1 MYDAEIISLEMPWM
15 EWGDDVGLWILLE
28 KDGLRDCILGR
39 RELDE
44 SVILSVYANFV
55 SGKINQKFE
64 KKKEVWRI
72 YGCVGNKIY
81 TVYRIYYFDD
91 FLNFSEIRKN
101 GTCCHVDVN
110 DWI

>member
-1 MYDAEIISLEMPWM
+1 MYDAEIISLEMPWV

-28 KDGLRDCILGR
+28 KDGLRDCIFGR

-64 KKKEVWRI
+64 KKKEVFEGYMDVW
-72 YGCVGNKIY
+72 
-81 TVYRIYYFDD
+81 
-91 FLNFSEIRKN
+91 EIKYIR
-101 GTCCHVDVN
+101 C
-110 DWI
+110 IEFIISMIF